1 MTSFSLDVPEM
12 TATMRELQLS
22 TRKFLADEIAGGG
35 FRPRCSGWQ
44 VFDSGFSL
52 RCAARGYIGMTI
64 PKELGGHGRRFLER
78 YVVVEEMLAAGA
90 PVGAHWIAD
99 RQSGPQIARHGSTE
113 LRRAILPGITA
124 GRLHFA
130 IGMSEPNAGSD
141 LAGIRSHASRADGG
155 WVLNGRKIWTT
166 NGHLATH
173 MIGLFRTQ
181 ARDEKYRHAGMTQ
194 FVVDLSSRG
203 ISRRPIA
210 DMTGNADFSEITFDS
225 VFVPDPFVLGSPG
238 DGWNLVMGE
247 LAYERSGPERLL
259 SVMPLL
265 RAVIPGLRAHPSD
278 AARREVGR
286 LIARLATLRQLSLA
300 VAAKLD
306 AGQTPG
312 TEAAMAKDL
321 GNQLESELPGI
332 LRRIDSR
339 RPDFN
344 GDEYQRLLAEAL
356 LQSPSITLR
365 GGTPEIL
372 RGVIARGLGL
382 R

>member
-1 MTSFSLDVPEM
+1 MTSFSLDVPGM
-12 TATMRELQLS
+12 TAAMRELRAN
-22 TRKFLADEIAGGG
+22 TREFLAAEIAGGG

-44 VFDSGFSL
+44 VFDADFSL

-64 PKELGGHGRRFLER
+64 PKEMGGHGRRFLER

-99 RQSGPQIARHGSTE
+99 RQSGPQIARHGSEE

-124 GRLHFA
+124 GRIHFA

-141 LAGIRSHASRADGG
+141 LAGIRSHASPADGG
-155 WVLNGRKIWTT
+155 WILNGRKIWTT

-173 MIGLFRTQ
+173 MIGLFRTEP
-181 ARDEKYRHAGMTQ
+181 RDEKHRHAGMTQ
-194 FVVDLSSRG
+194 FVVDLSSPGVART
-203 ISRRPIA
+203 PIA
-210 DMTGNADFSEITFDS
+210 DMTGNADFSEITFDG
-225 VFVPDPFVLGSPG
+225 VFVPDAFVLGSPG

-265 RAVIPGLRAHPSD
+265 RAVIPGLRARPSD
-278 AARREVGR
+278 AARREIGR

-321 GNQLESELPGI
+321 GNQLEGELPGV

-339 RPDFN
+339 RPDFG

>member
-1 MTSFSLDVPEM
+1 MTLFSLDVPEI
-12 TATMRELQLS
+12 TVSMRELRLR
-22 TRKFLADEIAGGG
+22 TRQFLTDEIDSGS

-99 RQSGPQIARHGSTE
+99 RQSGPQIARHGSEE

-124 GRLHFA
+124 GRIHFA

-141 LAGIRSHASRADGG
+141 LAGIRSHASAGDGG
-155 WVLNGRKIWTT
+155 WILNGRKIWTT

-181 ARDEKYRHAGMTQ
+181 PRDEKRRHIGMTQ
-194 FVVDLSSRG
+194 FVVDLSSSG
-203 ISRRPIA
+203 VSRRPIA
-210 DMTGNADFSEITFDS
+210 DMTGNADFSEITFDN
-225 VFVPDPFVLGSPG
+225 VFVPEPYVLGSPG

-265 RAVIPGLRAHPSD
+265 RAVIPGLRDSRSD
-278 AARREVGR
+278 AARREIGR
-286 LIARLATLRQLSLA
+286 LVARIATLRQLSFA

-321 GNQLESELPGI
+321 GNQLESELPAA
-332 LRRIDSR
+332 LRRVDPR
-339 RPDFN
+339 RPDFH